1 MDKVSPLFRFT
12 STETGLIPD
21 LKLSTFGEIYSSI
34 CKVPKKM
41 KRTWVYVK
49 VRVCVHTLH
58 THIHTRMHIRTLL
71 NENLNAKIKDYIHE
85 EQLVKNFKI
94 RPGGGGLHL

>member
-49 VRVCVHTLH
+49 VCVCVYTHYTH
-58 THIHTRMHIRTLL
+58 THTRTLL
-71 NENLNAKIKDYIHE
+71 NENLNAKIKDYIHK

-94 RPGGGGLHL
+94 RPGGGGSRL

>member
-21 LKLSTFGEIYSSI
+21 LKRSTFGEIYSSI
-34 CKVPKKM
+34 CKVLKKM

-49 VRVCVHTLH
+49 VRVCVYTHYTH
-58 THIHTRMHIRTLL
+58 THTRTLL

-85 EQLVKNFKI
+85 EQLIKNFNI
-94 RPGGGGLHL
+94 RPGGGGSHL